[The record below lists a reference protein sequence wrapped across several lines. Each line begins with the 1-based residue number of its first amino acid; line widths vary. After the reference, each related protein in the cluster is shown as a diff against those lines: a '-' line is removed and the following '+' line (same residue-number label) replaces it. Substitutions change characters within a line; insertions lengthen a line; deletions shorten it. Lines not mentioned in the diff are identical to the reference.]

1 MSLSLITQDL
11 QFAIR
16 QLRKNPGFT
25 AVAIVTL
32 ALGIGANT
40 AIFSLVNAVILRP
53 LPFRDPGRLV
63 WVTNVAPDASDLS
76 SVAVRR
82 TTLRDWR
89 ESSRS
94 FESLAGYGAFF
105 DRLNSALTVNGE
117 STRVEGVVVTGN
129 FLNTLGVQP
138 RLGRGFIDEE
148 CHSNGP
154 KAVMLTD
161 RFWKSRFHA
170 DANLVGHPI
179 SINNVLW
186 NVVGVLPASFDFTSN
201 FSPGSKA
208 VDFLRPAPNINEPK
222 DTAGKMMAVIG
233 RLKPGVTVQQAQ
245 REFDLLNQRLQ
256 RAHPESVSDYAARLT
271 PLQEQISGR
280 FQRPFMILSGTV
292 GCVLLIACANLSNLL
307 LARAAARR
315 KEIAV
320 RIALGSSRMRLIRQ
334 MLTESLLLSGCGAA
348 LGLPLAYFATRA
360 LAQSHAFSLPH
371 LQTVAV
377 DGRALSFT
385 LLITCLTGIL
395 FGIVPALQFSKTDV
409 HTDLKEASRGSSLGQ
424 HRAWIRQALVVSE
437 ITLACVLLIG
447 AGLLLRSFVRLIEVD
462 PGFRPEQVAAW
473 RIQPSRQAVTNLEWN
488 LFLKEVVR
496 RIEVLP
502 GIESAGLIDTL
513 PMGATE
519 RLNVRAKGETYREG
533 QIPMV
538 FMHLVDDGYF
548 KTMRIPLRAGRY
560 FDQHDT
566 TESGNRFN
574 IIVNEKMARSLWP
587 GKNCIGQLLTADDDP
602 GAEWKVV
609 GVVGNVM
616 QSALDQEAGP
626 AMYMTGMGAMAP
638 ELVVRTRGTLSS
650 LISTVHATLQQ
661 IDPNI
666 AVDDA
671 QPLTRIVDQA
681 ISPKRLLAFLVGLF
695 SLLALILA
703 SVGIYGVIA
712 NSVNQRTQEIGIRL
726 ALGSSRTKVLRL
738 IMGEGMKLAC
748 IGCITGLAASVAL
761 TRVMQALLFEVRA
774 TDPVTFLASG
784 ALLIGISLLA
794 CWVPARRATHIDPIV
809 ALRHE

>member
-1 MSLSLITQDL
+1 MPLSLITQDL
-11 QFAIR
+11 PFAIR

-25 AVAIVTL
+25 AVAVLTL

-40 AIFSLVNAVILRP
+40 AIFSLVNAVLLRP
-53 LPFRDPGRLV
+53 LPFRDPGRLA
-63 WVTNVAPDASDLS
+63 WITNVAPDASDLS
-76 SVAVRR
+76 GVAVRR

-89 ESSRS
+89 ESNRS

-117 STRVEGVVVTGN
+117 STRIEGVVVTGN
-129 FLNTLGVQP
+129 FLETLGVQP

-154 KAVMLTD
+154 KAVVLTD
-161 RFWKSRFHA
+161 SFWKRRFQA
-170 DANLVGHPI
+170 DPNMVGHSI

-186 NVVGVLPASFDFTSN
+186 NVVGVLPASFDFSSS

-208 VDFLRPAPNINEPK
+208 VDFLRPAPNITEPK
-222 DTAGKMMAVIG
+222 DTAGKMMAILG
-233 RLKPGVTVQQAQ
+233 RLKPGVTVQNAQ
-245 REFDLLNQRLQ
+245 REFDLLNKQLQ
-256 RAHPESVSDYAARLT
+256 RAHPETVSDYAARLT
-271 PLQEQISGR
+271 PLQQQISGR
-280 FQRPFMILSGTV
+280 FQRPFMILACAV
-292 GCVLLIACANLSNLL
+292 GSVLLIACANLSNLL

-320 RIALGSSRMRLIRQ
+320 RIALGASRKRLIRL
-334 MLTESLLLSGCGAA
+334 MLTESVLLSSCGAA
-348 LGLPLAYFATRA
+348 LGLPLAYFATRV
-360 LAQSHAFSLPH
+360 LSQSHAFSLPH
-371 LQTVAV
+371 LQSVAV
-377 DGRALSFT
+377 DGLALSFT
-385 LLITCLTGIL
+385 LLIACFTGVL
-395 FGIVPALQFSKTDV
+395 FGIVPALQVSSTDV
-409 HTDLKEASRGSSLGQ
+409 HTDLKEASRGSSHGQ
-424 HRAWIRQALVVSE
+424 RRVWIRQALVVSE
-437 ITLACVLLIG
+437 VALACVLLIG
-447 AGLLLRSFVRLIEVD
+447 AGLLMRSFVRLIEVD

-473 RIQPSRQAVTNLEWN
+473 RIQPSRQAVKNTEWN
-488 LFLKEVVR
+488 IFLKELVH

-513 PMGATE
+513 PMGVTE

-548 KTMRIPLRAGRY
+548 KTMRIPLHAGRY

-566 TESGNRFN
+566 TEIGNRFN
-574 IIVNEKMARSLWP
+574 IVINEKMARTLWP
-587 GKNCIGQLLTADDDP
+587 GKNPIGQLLTADDDP

-616 QSALDQEAGP
+616 QSALEEEAGP
-626 AMYMTGMGAMAP
+626 AMYITGMGTMAP
-638 ELVVRTRGTLSS
+638 QLVVRTRGTLAS
-650 LISTVHATLQQ
+650 LIPSVHATLRQ

-681 ISPKRLLAFLVGLF
+681 ISPKRLVTLLIGLF
-695 SLLALILA
+695 SFLALILA

-712 NSVNQRTQEIGIRL
+712 YSVNQRTQEIGIRL
-726 ALGSSRTKVLRL
+726 ALGSPRIKVLRL
-738 IMGEGMKLAC
+738 IMGEGMKLAV
-748 IGCITGLAASVAL
+748 IGCATGLAASLAL
-761 TRVMQALLFEVRA
+761 TRVMQALLFEVRP
-774 TDPVTFLASG
+774 TDPLTFLASG
-784 ALLIGISLLA
+784 VLLIAIAVLA
-794 CWVPARRATHIDPIV
+794 CWLPARRAAQVDPIV